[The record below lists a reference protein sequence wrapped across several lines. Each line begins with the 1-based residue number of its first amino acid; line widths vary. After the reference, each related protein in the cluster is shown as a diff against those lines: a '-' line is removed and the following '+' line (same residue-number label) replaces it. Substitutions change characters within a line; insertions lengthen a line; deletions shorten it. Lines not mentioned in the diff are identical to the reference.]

1 MSSKAVARLRRKT
14 RVRSHV
20 SGSAERPRVS
30 VFRSNRGLS
39 VQVIDDTV
47 GKTLFSTSTLL
58 VKGAKN
64 NKDSAASLGKEF
76 GSKLKEKGIE
86 KVVFDRNG
94 YKYHG
99 KIQVFAEALR
109 ESGLT
114 F

>member
-1 MSSKAVARLRRKT
+1 MSSKVVARLRRKS
-14 RVRSHV
+14 RVRMHV

-39 VQVIDDTV
+39 VQAIDDTV
-47 GKTLFSTSTLL
+47 GKTLLSSSTLL
-58 VKGAKN
+58 IKGGKN
-64 NKDSAASLGKEF
+64 NKDSAMTLGKEF
-76 GSKLKEKGIE
+76 GGMLKEKGVE
-86 KVVFDRNG
+86 KIVFDRNG

-99 KIQVFAEALR
+99 KVQVFADALR